1 MTPGRQWATA
11 QRATRPIRANA
22 ATVNRVSAG
31 SQSRLIVLRGNSG
44 SGKSAVAAAIRARYG
59 RGIALVGQD
68 NLRRIV
74 LREKDVPDGANI
86 GLIDLT
92 ARYALNHGFHVVID
106 GILYADH
113 YADMLEA
120 LRRDHQDR
128 SWFYYLDVPFEE
140 TMTRHATRPQAA
152 EFGLAEM
159 QRWYREHDLLPGAI
173 EQVIGAA
180 STLDDTVQQIMRD
193 TGLAAGP
200 PPLPYINQTIG
211 AA

>member
-1 MTPGRQWATA
+1 
-11 QRATRPIRANA
+11 
-22 ATVNRVSAG
+22 VNRVSAG

-74 LREKDVPDGANI
+74 LRERDVPAGANI

-92 ARYALNHGFHVVID
+92 ARYALNHCFHVVVD

-159 QRWYREHDLLPGAI
+159 QSWYRERDLLPGAI

-180 STLDDTVQQIMRD
+180 STLEETVQRIMRD
-193 TGLAAGP
+193 TGLATCP